1 MSIFLAILYATLVIY
16 LRTKLLPEYYHF
28 TSKGYL
34 KQQKK
39 QKILQQLKKTDVT
52 LFFTKSAQLK
62 FSIPSS
68 LESQIGR
75 ASCRERVSSPV

>member
-1 MSIFLAILYATLVIY
+1 MSILLAISYAIFVIY
-16 LRTKLLPEYYHF
+16 IRTKLLPEYYHF

-52 LFFTKSAQLK
+52 LFFTKQDY
-62 FSIPSS
+62 INSS
-68 LESQIGR
+68 QK
-75 ASCRERVSSPV
+75 